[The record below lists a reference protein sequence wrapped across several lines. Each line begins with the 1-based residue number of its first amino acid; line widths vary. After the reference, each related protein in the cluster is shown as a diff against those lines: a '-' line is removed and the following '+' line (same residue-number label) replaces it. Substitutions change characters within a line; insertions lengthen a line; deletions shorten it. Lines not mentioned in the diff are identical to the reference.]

1 MGDDKKQG
9 SSIFVDVPHG
19 DDMLHGEVYTSR
31 EGVVVDYALSSDGL
45 NLAVLVAV
53 STSKDM
59 RYGIDVQHLPS
70 GIKRTLVSVKDWKKD
85 KEGESLNLSEIQ
97 FTGTRV
103 FVHGTGGWMECC
115 EDGRYRQ
122 TSYHGDSK
130 KVTASPNND
139 YKVETLDEKL
149 LITGIHE
156 QSSEAKYLKEEGL
169 NPHWDPSDVGMR
181 YVKIPEQPKPAEEI
195 EFSEEMS
202 PTPDVV
208 PVPPTLKE
216 AIRQVKEEQMS
227 KSLRAVW
234 YNPLSWFS

>member
-130 KVTASPNND
+130 KVTTSPNND
-139 YKVETLDEKL
+139 YKVECLENMI
-149 LITGIHE
+149 LITGAGSN
-156 QSSEAKYLKEEGL
+156 SSEATRLERGY
-169 NPHWDPSDVGMR
+169 NPHWDPSDIGMR
-181 YVKIPEQPKPAEEI
+181 YVKIPEQPKPAEDRAVLQEV
-195 EFSEEMS
+195 S

-216 AIRQVKEEQMS
+216 AIRQVKEQSVS
-227 KSLRAVW
+227 KRTW
-234 YNPLSWFS
+234 YNPFGW